1 MPDTTFAVSTDVDLG
16 SLQPI
21 VDHASLLR
29 TALRRPIEAMW
40 KPSRP
45 LIACE
50 EDHALLSAMRTAFYE
65 HLPLRLS
72 PDAIWLT
79 LARGFALH
87 VNLHAEALRHRFVR
101 HEGKQKLVVNRP
113 DFLPGA
119 DNPWEEA
126 FSAFAGQ
133 IADHTG
139 GASSLL
145 EADFST
151 SGPMERAVSHLMAM
165 ETFQAY
171 FEYVMMAGCGIPS
184 ITLTGTP
191 DDWCRLREKARRFA
205 EYGLGPWVEAL
216 DPVLAEFERAKRGE
230 ADADFWRSMFRY
242 RSGSGPAVMTGWA
255 NVLFPYVKEF
265 KGDAGG
271 ERLVQNPHLADW
283 GMRFEID
290 QGQHWR
296 ESFEDPQGL
305 GIGVYPT
312 CVTDVPLKVFWGRH
326 ETDMR
331 LVGGLMGVVQCT
343 EGKAIEA
350 ECGWVVAYA
359 EPLDP
364 EKHLRARRG
373 TVDLPARLD
382 PTIPAGSDTPG

>member
-1 MPDTTFAVSTDVDLG
+1 MPDTTFAVSTEVDLG
-16 SLQPI
+16 SLQPV

-50 EDHALLSAMRTAFYE
+50 GDHALLSAMRTAFYE

-101 HEGKQKLVVNRP
+101 HAGKEKLVVTRP
-113 DFLPGA
+113 DFFPGM

-133 IADHTG
+133 IDAHTG

-151 SGPMERAVSHLMAM
+151 SGPLERAVSQLMAM

-171 FEYVMMAGCGIPS
+171 FEYMMMCGCGIPE
-184 ITLTGTP
+184 ITLTGTVE
-191 DDWCRLREKARRFA
+191 DWRHLREKTNRFTD
-205 EYGLGPWVEAL
+205 YGLETWIAAL

-230 ADADFWRSMFRY
+230 VDPGFWQSMFRY

-255 NVLFPYVKEF
+255 NVLFPYIKNWRDRE
-265 KGDAGG
+265 
-271 ERLVQNPHLADW
+271 ERLMVNPYLGDW
-283 GMRFEID
+283 RRRFEVD
-290 QGQHWR
+290 AAQTGLALWNA
-296 ESFEDPQGL
+296 PQGT
-305 GIGVYPT
+305 GIGAFPACT
-312 CVTDVPLKVFWGRH
+312 TSVPLKIFWGEV
-326 ETDMR
+326 ETDML
-331 LVGGLMGVVQCT
+331 LVGGLVGVAQSPDDRSVS
-343 EGKAIEA
+343 A
-350 ECGWVVAYA
+350 ECGWILAYA
-359 EPLDP
+359 EPVDPDP
-364 EKHLRARRG
+364 EAGRDH
-373 TVDLPARLD
+373 DLPFDEVTGLPVA
-382 PTIPAGSDTPG
+382 